1 MGPYLTDFTRL
12 KLIPRLTLQDTKTGS
27 DFAMQVLMNTQPPIA
42 LQPILENLHSATM
55 VVNDQLRVEYLNPSA
70 EMMFHISNH
79 RAQGKSIHEL
89 IIEEH
94 EFFDRLERSLIT
106 RHPYAVY
113 EANLTSHTG
122 HTLAVD
128 YMVSPLEYRQQ
139 QAAMLIEFVSMGRHR
154 KISQDAHL
162 LSQQDASR
170 SLLRGLAHE
179 IKNPLGG
186 LRGAAQL
193 LERKLDSEA
202 DKEYTSIII
211 READRLQNLVD
222 RMLGPRNVPQ
232 KAHVNIHQLLEH
244 TQQLVQAEVGDLIF
258 EFDYDPSL
266 PDIFADE
273 SMIIQAL
280 INITRNAVAA
290 THEQG
295 TIKYRTRAR
304 RNYAIGHQSYALV
317 AQIDICDNGEGI
329 PENIREKIFLPM
341 VTGRAEGTGL
351 GLSIAQS
358 LINQHGGLIDCQSE
372 PGNTV
377 FSLLIPL
384 ENGHE

>member
-1 MGPYLTDFTRL
+1 MKSRTPAS
-12 KLIPRLTLQDTKTGS
+12 LQS
-27 DFAMQVLMNTQPPIA
+27 
-42 LQPILENLHSATM
+42 ILENLHSAIM
-55 VVNDQLRVEYLNPSA
+55 VVNEGLCLEYMNPSA
-70 EMMFHISNH
+70 EMMFSISTA
-79 RAQGKSIHEL
+79 RAHGKSLREL
-89 IIEEH
+89 IVDEP
-94 EFFDRLERSLIT
+94 EFFDRLERSLVSS
-106 RHPYAVY
+106 HPYAVY
-113 EANLTSHTG
+113 EANLTTSHNYK
-122 HTLAVD
+122 LAVD
-128 YMVSPLEYRQQ
+128 YMVSPLEYREDGNFV
-139 QAAMLIEFVSMGRHR
+139 LIEYVSMGRHR
-154 KISQDAHL
+154 KIAQEEHLISQHE
-162 LSQQDASR
+162 ASR

-193 LERKLDSEA
+193 LERKLKTEA
-202 DKEYTSIII
+202 DKEYTNIII

-222 RMLGPRNVPQ
+222 RMLGPSNLPQ
-232 KAHVNIHQLLEH
+232 KNYVNIHKLLDH
-244 TQQLVQAEVGDLIF
+244 TQQLVQAENPALVF
-258 EFDYDPSL
+258 ELDYDPSL

-280 INITRNAVAA
+280 LNITRNAVAA

-295 TIKYRTRAR
+295 TITYRTRAR
-304 RNYAIGHQSYALV
+304 RNYAIGHQSYPLV
-317 AQIDICDNGEGI
+317 AQIDIIDNGEGI
-329 PENIREKIFLPM
+329 PDSLREKIFLPM

-358 LINQHGGLIDCQSE
+358 LINQHSGLIECQSE

>member
-1 MGPYLTDFTRL
+1 
-12 KLIPRLTLQDTKTGS
+12 
-27 DFAMQVLMNTQPPIA
+27 MNSRASTSQ
-42 LQPILENLHSATM
+42 QSILENLHSATI
-55 VVNDQLRVEYLNPSA
+55 VVDNQLCIEYMNPSA
-70 EMMFHISNH
+70 EMMFHISNA
-79 RAQGKSIHEL
+79 RAHGKSL
-89 IIEEH
+89 RDLLVEEH
-94 EFFDRLERSLIT
+94 EFFERLERSLVSN
-106 RHPYAVY
+106 HPYAVY

-122 HTLAVD
+122 HKLAVD
-128 YMVSPLEYRQQ
+128 YMVSPVEYHPNHDS
-139 QAAMLIEFVSMGRHR
+139 MLIEFVSMGRHR
-154 KISQDAHL
+154 KIAQEAHL
-162 LSQQDASR
+162 LSQHEASR

-193 LERKLDSEA
+193 LERKLTTDA

-222 RMLGPRNVPQ
+222 RMLGPSNVPN
-232 KAHVNIHQLLEH
+232 KAYVNIHKLLEH
-244 TQQLVQAEVGDLIF
+244 TQQLVQAEVSDLEF
-258 EFDYDPSL
+258 ELDYDPSL

-280 INITRNAVAA
+280 LNITRNAVAA
-290 THEQG
+290 IHEHG
-295 TIKYRTRAR
+295 TITYRTRAR
-304 RNYAIGHQSYALV
+304 RNYAIGHHSYSLV
-317 AQIDICDNGEGI
+317 AQIDIIDNGEGI
-329 PENIREKIFLPM
+329 PDAIREKIFLPM

-358 LINQHGGLIDCQSE
+358 LINQHGGLVDCQSE

>member
-1 MGPYLTDFTRL
+1 MNSRAPTS
-12 KLIPRLTLQDTKTGS
+12 LQS
-27 DFAMQVLMNTQPPIA
+27 
-42 LQPILENLHSATM
+42 ILENLHSAIM
-55 VVNDQLRVEYLNPSA
+55 VVDDQLCIDYMNPSA
-70 EMMFHISNH
+70 EMMFHISRA
-79 RAQGKSIHEL
+79 RAQGKSIREL
-89 IIEEH
+89 LSGEH
-94 EFFDRLERSLIT
+94 EFFDRLERSLVSS
-106 RHPYAVY
+106 HPYAVY

-122 HTLAVD
+122 HKLAVD
-128 YMVSPLEYRQQ
+128 YMVSPVEYRPQRHS
-139 QAAMLIEFVSMGRHR
+139 MLIEYVSMGRHR
-154 KISQDAHL
+154 KIAQEEHL
-162 LSQQDASR
+162 LSQHEASR

-193 LERKLDSEA
+193 LERKLKTAA
-202 DKEYTSIII
+202 DKEYTGIII

-222 RMLGPRNVPQ
+222 RMLGPRSVPI
-232 KAHVNIHQLLEH
+232 KTHVNVHKLLEH
-244 TQQLVQAEVGDLIF
+244 TQQLVQAEHNQIQF

-266 PDIFADE
+266 PDIYADE

-280 INITRNAVAA
+280 LNITRNAVAA
-290 THEQG
+290 LHEQG
-295 TIKYRTRAR
+295 TITFRTRAK
-304 RNYAIGHQSYALV
+304 RNYTIAHQSYALV
-317 AQIDICDNGEGI
+317 AQIDIIDTGEGV
-329 PENIREKIFLPM
+329 PHNIREKIFLPM

-358 LINQHGGLIDCQSE
+358 LINQHGGLIDCESE